1 MTPSQTLVLAH
12 LAEIAEI
19 IAARPETPEPDVFED
34 AATELR
40 RMVRSGHWLASPLA
54 TRDYLTM
61 KEAAAIA
68 RVSPRQLRR
77 YEVPSTRIGSRR
89 IVPTDE
95 YASWLRDRTH
105 TDV

>member
-19 IAARPETPEPDVFED
+19 IAARPETPEPETFVD

-40 RMVRSGHWLASPLA
+40 RMVRSGHWLGSPLA
-54 TRDYLTM
+54 TRDYVDM
-61 KEAAAIA
+61 DEAAEIA
-68 RVSPRQLRR
+68 RVDARTLRR
-77 YEVPSTRIGSRR
+77 HGIPSVRIGRRR
-89 IVPTDE
+89 IVPTDQL
-95 YASWLRDRTH
+95 AGWLRDRTH